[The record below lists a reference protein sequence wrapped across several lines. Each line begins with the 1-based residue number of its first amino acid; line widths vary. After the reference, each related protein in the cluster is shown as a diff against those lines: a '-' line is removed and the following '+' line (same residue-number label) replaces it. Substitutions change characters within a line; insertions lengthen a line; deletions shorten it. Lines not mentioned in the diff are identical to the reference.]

1 MKTRKMKY
9 QELSFAFTFVIIIVI
24 IWGFLFK
31 ETSLQVRVKYVQ
43 GTESSASDCVSHAL
57 FELYPG
63 CCPHRV
69 CPANHFPFFLR
80 SGAAN
85 IIGPKICFNNRIIM
99 SGGHNNVGWGVNAVI
114 VDGETG
120 NILNSDFF
128 KVNSAGLL
136 DFLKTIEEG
145 NIVLVA
151 SYNDPAEQLTDEV
164 RELFAGMGSSMV
176 YSVKHRDNWMFA
188 GARGLNKE
196 SPFEKLIVNDKKT
209 NAYGDWPE
217 LGELGGCFPRKV

>member
-1 MKTRKMKY
+1 MKARKMKY
-9 QELSFAFTFVIIIVI
+9 QELSFAFTFVIIIFI
-24 IWGFLFK
+24 IWEFVFK
-31 ETSLQVRVKYVQ
+31 ETSLRVCVKYVQ
-43 GTESSASDCVSHAL
+43 GIESPASDCVSQAL
-57 FELYPG
+57 FELHTG
-63 CCPHRV
+63 CCPRMV

-85 IIGPKICFNNRIIM
+85 MVGPKICFNNTVIM

-120 NILNSDFF
+120 KILNSDFF
-128 KVNSAGLL
+128 KVNSPALL
-136 DFLKTIEEG
+136 NFLKTIQKG
-145 NIVLVA
+145 NIVLTA
-151 SYNDPAEQLTDEV
+151 SYKDPAVQLTDEV

-176 YSVKHRDNWMFA
+176 YTVKHRDNWVFA
-188 GARGLNKE
+188 GAGGLNKE

-217 LGELGGCFPRKV
+217 MGELGGCFPRKV